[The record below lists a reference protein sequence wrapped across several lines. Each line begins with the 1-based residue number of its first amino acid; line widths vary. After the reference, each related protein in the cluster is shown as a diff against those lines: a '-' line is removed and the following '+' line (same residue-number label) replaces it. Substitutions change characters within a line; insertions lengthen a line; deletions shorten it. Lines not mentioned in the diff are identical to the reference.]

1 MTDEQVR
8 DIVLRH
14 LHELA
19 PEAANRTLDLNA
31 PLQEVGV
38 DSLDLV
44 DVASRSM
51 QELGVKLARA
61 EIVHIHTLNDLIG
74 ILRRTAEQAAASQAS
89 QAGQSSDATE
99 SAS

>member
-1 MTDEQVR
+1 MTDEHVR

-14 LHELA
+14 LHDLA
-19 PEAANRTLDLNA
+19 PEATSHPIDLDA
-31 PLQEVGV
+31 PLHDVGV

-74 ILRRTAEQAAASQAS
+74 VLRHTAEKAAAA
-89 QAGQSSDATE
+89 AE
-99 SAS
+99 SATDDAVGSAP